1 MNLPS
6 ADDYL
11 PGHGDES
18 YSVRHYDLE
27 LVYAVST
34 NRLDGSATLSVVT
47 RERTRRLVLDL
58 AHLDVA
64 KVRVTGADL
73 AKYNA
78 RSERLVL
85 QLREEV
91 DEGTEL
97 TVVVRYSGQP
107 RPVVDKHL
115 GDAGWE
121 ELADGVIVAAQP
133 HGSPTWFPCND
144 RPDDKATY
152 RIAVTADAGYRV
164 VSNGRL
170 TEHRRGGSRE
180 TWIHEQDEPMATYLA
195 TVQIGR
201 YADWKLPA
209 EPTSGVPIQ
218 VLAPA
223 DLEPAAFADAFGR
236 QHEMMDAFV
245 RLFGPYP
252 FAGYAVV
259 VTGDD
264 LEIPLESQSL
274 STFGRNLVRGD
285 WGATRLI
292 AHELAHQWFG
302 NAVTLSPLAGHL
314 AARGLR
320 LLQRVDLVGGVRRR
334 VHRQPGP
341 PALGPSRRAR
351 PGPGARRPRP
361 GADVR
366 RPGLQARGA
375 RPCTRCG
382 SPWGTR
388 PSSTCCAPGSPPTW
402 VAR

>member
-1 MNLPS
+1 M
-6 ADDYL
+6 
-11 PGHGDES
+11 
-18 YSVRHYDLE
+18 
-27 LVYAVST
+27 
-34 NRLDGSATLSVVT
+34 
-47 RERTRRLVLDL
+47 
-58 AHLDVA
+58 
-64 KVRVTGADL
+64 
-73 AKYNA
+73 
-78 RSERLVL
+78 L
-85 QLREEV
+85 QLRDEV

-107 RPVVDKHL
+107 RPVDDKHL

-144 RPDDKATY
+144 RPDDKASY
-152 RIAVTADAGYRV
+152 RIAVTTDAGYRV

-180 TWIHEQDEPMATYLA
+180 TWIHEQAEPMATYLA

-209 EPTSGVPIQ
+209 EPSSGVPIQ

-223 DLEPAAFADAFGR
+223 DLESGAFTEAFGR
-236 QHEMMDAFV
+236 QHEMMDVFE

-259 VTGDD
+259 VTADD

-302 NAVTLSPLAGHL
+302 NAVTLSRWQDIWLHEGFACYSEWIWSEESGGESADSQARRHWDRLDELDQDLVLADPGPEL
-314 AARGLR
+314 MFDDRVYKRGALTLHTLR
-320 LLQRVDLVGGVRRR
+320 LTVGDDAFFDLLRGVGRGPLRRLGHDRRLPRLHECAHRDRGPRPAQPVAVRRGAAGPA
-334 VHRQPGP
+334 VRQLTSV
-341 PALGPSRRAR
+341 PAT
-351 PGPGARRPRP
+351 
-361 GADVR
+361 V
-366 RPGLQARGA
+366 
-375 RPCTRCG
+375 
-382 SPWGTR
+382 
-388 PSSTCCAPGSPPTW
+388 PT
-402 VAR
+402 